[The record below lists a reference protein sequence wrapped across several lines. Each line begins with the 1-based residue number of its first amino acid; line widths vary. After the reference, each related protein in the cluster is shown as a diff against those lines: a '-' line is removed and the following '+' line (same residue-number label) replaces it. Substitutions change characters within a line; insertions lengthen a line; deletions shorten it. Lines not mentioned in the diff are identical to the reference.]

1 MEINKTNNLL
11 SKRKKVGYAIISSKN
26 NNYKISSVYLSPY
39 ILKKKEDDDL
49 ANKFEQKM
57 LKYFSYEIIINQ
69 EIKFFFDFDTCRKE
83 LDIDVEEYLPYPY
96 LIEIHIIDMNQNAKR
111 RNYILSLITEEI
123 SDYKNGIFDITLKK
137 AECPDND
144 DFVAFQSEKTF
155 KEYYIVHKNE
165 EDWKKFQIYQTLM
178 RK

>member
-1 MEINKTNNLL
+1 
-11 SKRKKVGYAIISSKN
+11 
-26 NNYKISSVYLSPY
+26 
-39 ILKKKEDDDL
+39 
-49 ANKFEQKM
+49 M

-155 KEYYIVHKNE
+155 KGNKHTPHSGNE
-165 EDWKKFQIYQTLM
+165 EENE
-178 RK
+178 